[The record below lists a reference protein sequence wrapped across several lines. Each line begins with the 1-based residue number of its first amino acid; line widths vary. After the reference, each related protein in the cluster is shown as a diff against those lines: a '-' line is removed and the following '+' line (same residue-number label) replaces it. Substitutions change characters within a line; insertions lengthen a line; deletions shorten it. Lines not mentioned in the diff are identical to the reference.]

1 MRLAAKHIEELL
13 RCKIGL
19 HVESIGESTFERV
32 VGERMAACGAFGE
45 DAYLGHLQKHPGE
58 LERLIEQVVVHES
71 WFFREPASLELLC
84 ARATAAARTP
94 ARPFRVLSLPCA
106 SGEEP
111 YSVAIMLLLAGLL
124 PGTFEIT
131 GIDVSASALEA
142 ARRGVYSEYAFRGG
156 LDKLDGYVDARIS
169 GMQVSGEVRKLVNFA
184 QGNVLDPL
192 LLPGAQF
199 DAVLCRNLLI
209 YLDTDARG
217 VALRTIL
224 RVLAEDGVLFTGHA
238 ESSIALDHGLR
249 KVGDARSFAFERGK
263 RRSVRPGPPLAKGPA
278 PAAPSARRRVAGAAP
293 SRRAAISARKST
305 RPAPPARPRLEDART
320 LADRGDL
327 DGARRQCEAYL
338 AACGPDPAAYCLLAV
353 VKEAGGDIDGA
364 VDAFGRAL
372 YLDAEQLDAL
382 LHLALLHER
391 RGEAQTA
398 RSMRKRAERVQRRR
412 NA

>member
-1 MRLAAKHIEELL
+1 LAARNIEALL
-13 RCKIGL
+13 RRKIGL
-19 HVESIGESTFERV
+19 HVESIGEATFERA
-32 VGERMAACGAFGE
+32 VGERMAACGTPSE
-45 DAYLGHLQKHPGE
+45 DAYLGHLHEHPVE

-71 WFFREPASLELLC
+71 WFFREPASLDLLC

-156 LDKLDGYVDARIS
+156 LEKLNGYVEARIS
-169 GMQVSGEVRKLVNFA
+169 GMQVSSDVRALVTFA

-209 YLDTDARG
+209 YLDSEARG

-249 KVGDARSFAFERGK
+249 KAGDARSFAFARAGQ
-263 RRSVRPGPPLAKGPA
+263 RRSIRPGPNATLPA
-278 PAAPSARRRVAGAAP
+278 MPVARRRAAEAATQPRPPVRATRKSSRPAAPP
-293 SRRAAISARKST
+293 
-305 RPAPPARPRLEDART
+305 RPRLDDARK

-327 DGARRQCEAYL
+327 DGARSQCEAYL

-353 VKEAGGDIDGA
+353 VKEAAGDIDGA
-364 VDAFGRAL
+364 VDAFGKAL

-391 RGEAQTA
+391 RGEARTA
-398 RSMRKRAERVQRRR
+398 DAMRKRAARVQRRR

>member
-1 MRLAAKHIEELL
+1 LPQKHIEALL
-13 RCKIGL
+13 RRKIGL
-19 HVESIGESTFERV
+19 HVESIGEATFERT
-32 VGERMAACGAFGE
+32 VGERMAACGMLSE
-45 DAYLGHLQKHPGE
+45 DAYLGHLHEHPAE
-58 LERLIEQVVVHES
+58 LEQLIEQLVVHES
-71 WFFREPASLELLC
+71 WFFREPASLDLLC

-131 GIDVSASALEA
+131 GIDVSASALTA

-156 LDKLDGYVDARIS
+156 LEKLNGYIEPRPS
-169 GMQVSGEVRKLVNFA
+169 GMQVSADVRRLVTFV

-209 YLDTDARG
+209 YLDAEARS

-249 KVGDARSFAFERGK
+249 KAGDARSFAFVREGK
-263 RRSVRPGPPLAKGPA
+263 RKAARPA
-278 PAAPSARRRVAGAAP
+278 PQAALPPAAIARRRATGAATQP
-293 SRRAAISARKST
+293 RPAARTARKSS
-305 RPAPPARPRLEDART
+305 RPAPPARPRLDDART

-327 DGARRQCEAYL
+327 EGARSRCEAYL

-353 VKEAGGDIDGA
+353 LKEAAGDIDGA
-364 VDAFGRAL
+364 VDAFGKAL

-391 RGEAQTA
+391 RGETA
-398 RSMRKRAERVQRRR
+398 AADTMRKRAARVQRRR